1 MENGDKRI
9 FFKVNLVWIN
19 DGIALRNIII
29 SALYVR
35 VQKIIGAIN
44 KAHMEM

>member
-19 DGIALRNIII
+19 DGIALRNI